1 MKKVN
6 YTNILEETRKMYTK
20 SILREQV
27 SKKLTETFLHIES
40 RLDRELT
47 TDEIEN
53 ILIFLTDE
61 INN

>member
-6 YTNILEETRKMYTK
+6 YTNILEETRKLYTK

-40 RLDRELT
+40 KLDRELT

>member
-40 RLDRELT
+40 KLDRELT